1 MAPEEVELG
10 KTKFF
15 FFWGG
20 VGGRDSRRR
29 CRFSAS
35 YPCPSEGKRE
45 AAVLD
50 VVQYNDVAFFIFVF

>member
-1 MAPEEVELG
+1 M
-10 KTKFF
+10 
-15 FFWGG
+15 
-20 VGGRDSRRR
+20 GGRDSRRR